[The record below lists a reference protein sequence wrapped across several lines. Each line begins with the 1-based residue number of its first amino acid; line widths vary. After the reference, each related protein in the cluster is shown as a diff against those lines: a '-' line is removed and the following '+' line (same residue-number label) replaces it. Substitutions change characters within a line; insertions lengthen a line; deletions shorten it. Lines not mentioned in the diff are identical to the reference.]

1 MIAWAGAEY
10 LLAAPASADAGQ
22 DRVVG
27 AAFPGSDRFLAAGE
41 VLKVVSGKEKVKYI
55 PKWPLGVDVSDAV
68 RGADINLSKRAMTA
82 GQRAIHDR
90 VNQVIHECHL
100 GSASR

>member
-10 LLAAPASADAGQ
+10 LLAAPTPLGAAQ
-22 DRVVG
+22 DRVG
-27 AAFPGSDRFLAAGE
+27 AVFPGSDRFLAAGE
-41 VLKVVSGKEKVKYI
+41 ILKVVSGKEKVKYI

-68 RGADINLSKRAMTA
+68 RDADINLSKRAMTA
-82 GQRAIHDR
+82 DQRAIHDR

-100 GSASR
+100 GSA